1 MSEKEME
8 FTLSIN
14 PYEAGVLMGMIT
26 QQGDQARGSLSG
38 VYKQLVD
45 LKKSAEEA
53 AGVIK
58 KILPGGMLEITDC
71 DGNKIIRAPYAW
83 EIEGN

>member
-1 MSEKEME
+1 MSEQEEK

-14 PYEAGVLMGMIT
+14 PYEAGVLMGVIT
-26 QQGDQARGSLSG
+26 KQGAQVRSSLSG
-38 VYKQLVD
+38 VYKQLVA
-45 LKKSAEEA
+45 LKNRVEEA
-53 AGVIK
+53 AGVAK
-58 KILPGGMLEITDC
+58 KILPGGMLEISDR